1 MKLPAFVSGVALL
14 LQTLAP
20 AGPAELQFNWP
31 KDLTARVDTE
41 KTRQRQIG
49 GTSTSTNFK
58 ASYRLRA
65 SPHPEGLRI
74 GYDDFRI
81 DGAPPAETAAI
92 SEMLT
97 SILPT
102 LIVDPQGDFLRV
114 EDIAPLKAT
123 VARLVEP
130 LQKTRELRP
139 GVDDLVSRL
148 LTDEVLTNLAGQ
160 EWQVLVGAWSAL
172 PVTAEKLEVETEEAS
187 PVWPGVKFPMK
198 LTVGMIEQGVCSR
211 GGAKINC
218 ALFEMRSAVDQ
229 AAVKAVMKRLLEG
242 AKDLQGG
249 QFERIDIV
257 TVMRLRLET
266 ETMVPHD
273 LSTTKTIEMTATS
286 PQGARTEV
294 KQVERRTSRF
304 SY

>member
-1 MKLPAFVSGVALL
+1 MKLPAFVFGVALL
-14 LQTLAP
+14 LQTLPP
-20 AGPAELQFNWP
+20 AAPAELRFNWP

-41 KTRQRQIG
+41 KTRERQIG
-49 GTSTSTNFK
+49 GASTSTTFK

-65 SPHPEGLRI
+65 SPHPDGLRI
-74 GYDDFRI
+74 GYDDFKI
-81 DGAPPAETAAI
+81 DGAPPAETAAV

-102 LIVDPQGDFLRV
+102 LIVDPQGAFLRV

-123 VARLVEP
+123 VARLFEP
-130 LQKTRELRP
+130 LQKTRDLPP
-139 GVDDLVSRL
+139 GAQELVSRL
-148 LTDEVLTNLAGQ
+148 LTDQVLTNLAGQ
-160 EWQVLVGAWSAL
+160 EWRLLVGAWSDL
-172 PVTAEKLEVETEEAS
+172 PVTPEKLEVETEEAS
-187 PVWPGVKFPMK
+187 PIWPGVKFPMK
-198 LTVGMIEQGVCSR
+198 VTVGMVEQGVCSR
-211 GGAKINC
+211 GGAKIDC

-229 AAVKAVMKRLLEG
+229 AAIQTVMKRLLEG
-242 AKDLQGG
+242 AKDAQGG
-249 QFERIDIV
+249 QFEKIDLV

-266 ETMVPHD
+266 DTMVPHEV
-273 LSTTKTIEMTATS
+273 STTKTIEMTATS